1 MSQAIIPLIAI
12 NCKAGE
18 GVAQSLSVSL
28 AMELF
33 LLVEEFVRNGAG
45 FLDKKG
51 IKPHQLMMN

>member
-28 AMELF
+28 AMDLF
-33 LLVEEFVRNGAG
+33 LLVEGFVRNGAG
-45 FLDKKG
+45 VLDIRG
-51 IKPHQLMMN
+51 IKSHQLVMN